1 MRTTLGAAVEDASR
15 RLGGLTESAVA
26 TELRRFVR
34 SRPALLA
41 LVFCVGIVA
50 VGVFAGSIAQY
61 DPVTTNLLGRLQPPG
76 EAGHILGTDQLGRDV
91 LARVVHGARVSLLV
105 AVAAATMSITV
116 GMVIGTVAG
125 MRGGMVDVILMR
137 WADGQIGFPFL
148 VVAIVLMAVLG
159 GGLVPVILII
169 GYWGWVWY
177 GRVVRGIVLST
188 KQKEF
193 VMAARAVGVSPIR
206 LALRH
211 VLPDTVVAVVV
222 LVTFHLPAVMIIEAS
237 LSYLGV
243 GVQPP
248 TPSWGSML
256 SESRHRVE
264 HAWWLLAA
272 PGVALSLSVLAF
284 NILGERLRE
293 RVDPR
298 TRKLV

>member
-1 MRTTLGAAVEDASR
+1 MRTTLGAAVDDASR

-50 VGVFAGSIAQY
+50 VGVFAGSIAEY
-61 DPVTTNLLGRLQPPG
+61 DPVTTNLRGRLQPPG

-188 KQKEF
+188 KQK
-193 VMAARAVGVSPIR
+193 
-206 LALRH
+206 
-211 VLPDTVVAVVV
+211 
-222 LVTFHLPAVMIIEAS
+222 
-237 LSYLGV
+237 
-243 GVQPP
+243 QP
-248 TPSWGSML
+248 SCK
-256 SESRHRVE
+256 SRHRCDRIPMFPCLRHAVE
-264 HAWWLLAA
+264 HGQQLPHAGGESQFLRLPGRQKPLVELSNDWVSACRHQSSHVQHSAHSGPSA
-272 PGVALSLSVLAF
+272 PGSTPPSVASAIPTEWGHADQSCDLLPA
-284 NILGERLRE
+284 
-293 RVDPR
+293 
-298 TRKLV
+298 